1 MGLKAIYFPRLEI
14 KAFAL
19 ESHESPL
26 GGEGETTS
34 CEGRRLLVLLEGQ
47 IPQQHTLV
55 LKEASSATP
64 QLRTIWLLLLL

>member
-34 CEGRRLLVLLEGQ
+34 YEGRRLLEGQ

>member
-26 GGEGETTS
+26 GGEGETT
-34 CEGRRLLVLLEGQ
+34 CEGRRLLLLEGQ

>member
-26 GGEGETTS
+26 GGEGETT
-34 CEGRRLLVLLEGQ
+34 CEGRRLLLEGQ

>member
-34 CEGRRLLVLLEGQ
+34 CEGRRLLEGQ